1 MSKKTISIDEQA
13 FNIGGSPRSRRGRK
27 GGQKNRASSP
37 VNHKYKKDLLN
48 KIKRALTQTAASHEV
63 KSNKIGGENVKNTQT
78 KNSMEET
85 TDKTVNDYFTALRD
99 KKSVR
104 VADKYSEYMNSA
116 NPNPNPNPTND
127 EQQQSHAVEIISR
140 PASRSPSPPAVIS
153 PPDATLKEYTPKPIP
168 YGILKGGT
176 KPTYRTW
183 KKHHNDNQFNTTRKK
198 YSEHKGTREFIEN
211 RSTTPTEAIN
221 IKKLETIRQ
230 LFNTN
235 KPNDTVSTTEER
247 QHTHPYA
254 IVKTVKKT
262 YKKNVT
268 PGKNKATRKIATIL
282 SNNTQRSQIKSGIAE
297 LLNKPIAEI
306 KRYLKAKNILTAGS
320 LAPNVLMRQMYL
332 QNYLCGGGC
341 NVNREA
347 VVENFISSQ

>member
-13 FNIGGSPRSRRGRK
+13 FNIGGSPRSRSGRK

-48 KIKRALTQTAASHEV
+48 KIKRALNKTATSHEV
-63 KSNKIGGENVKNTQT
+63 RPNKTGGESAKDTQT
-78 KNSMEET
+78 KNAPDET
-85 TDKTVNDYFTALRD
+85 VFDYFDTLRNKNASRVTEKYIEYID
-99 KKSVR
+99 SV
-104 VADKYSEYMNSA
+104 DA
-116 NPNPNPNPTND
+116 NPNPNPNSPT
-127 EQQQSHAVEIISR
+127 EQQQQEPSIEIISR
-140 PASRSPSPPAVIS
+140 PVSRSPSPPAVIS
-153 PPDATLKEYTPKPIP
+153 QPDATLKEYTPKPIP

-183 KKHHNDNQFNTTRKK
+183 KKHHNNNLFNTTRKK
-198 YSEHKGTREFIEN
+198 YSEHKSTREFIEN
-211 RSTTPTEAIN
+211 RSTTPTEDIN
-221 IKKLETIRQ
+221 TKKLETIRE
-230 LFNTN
+230 LFNANANIADGKQRTF
-235 KPNDTVSTTEER
+235 
-247 QHTHPYA
+247 PYA
-254 IVKTVKKT
+254 VVKTVKKT

-282 SNNTQRSQIKSGIAE
+282 SNNTHRSQIKSGITE

-306 KRYLKAKNILTAGS
+306 KRYLKEKNILTAGS

-341 NVNREA
+341 NINREA